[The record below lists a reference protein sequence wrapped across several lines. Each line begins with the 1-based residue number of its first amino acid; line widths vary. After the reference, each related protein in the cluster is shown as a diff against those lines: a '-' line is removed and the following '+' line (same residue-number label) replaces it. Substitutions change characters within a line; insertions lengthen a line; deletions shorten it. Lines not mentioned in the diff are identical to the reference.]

1 MSANPN
7 VPVMF
12 YSNRC
17 EVCKEIIQTLQGL
30 NKASL
35 YRFVCVDTTPRHLI
49 PPEIRAVPTVY
60 NPYTKEVLTGK
71 NAIFAQVAKPVQSRR
86 EIPTDR
92 APAGPAEPGAWSFS
106 TAATFTDGY
115 TTFDT
120 ATRMPDDQ
128 LYFTYLGGPQPP
140 APGGLAGGVPGPVRP
155 DLPRAGEDT
164 GGSRTGRNDDITA
177 RLEQMNAQRAA
188 EFKGVSRV

>member
-7 VPVMF
+7 VPVLF

-35 YRFVCVDTTPRHLI
+35 YRFVCIDTTPRHLI
-49 PPEIRAVPTVY
+49 PGEIRAVPSVY
-60 NPYTKEVLTGK
+60 NPQTKEVVSGK
-71 NAIFAQVAKPVQSRR
+71 NAIFAQVSKPVQSRR

-92 APAGPAEPGAWSFS
+92 ALTGPAEPGAWSFS
-106 TAATFTDGY
+106 SAAGFTDGY
-115 TTFDT
+115 TAFDG

-128 LYFTYLGGPQPP
+128 LFFSYLGPET
-140 APGGLAGGVPGPVRP
+140 GGLGGGSAGPMRP
-155 DLPRAGEDT
+155 DSGRTEAGEA
-164 GGSRTGRNDDITA
+164 GSRTGRNDDVQA
-177 RLEQMNAQRAA
+177 RLEQMNTQRSS
-188 EFKGVSRV
+188 EFKGVSRT

>member
-7 VPVMF
+7 VPVLF

-17 EVCKEIIQTLQGL
+17 DVCKEIIQTLQGL

-35 YRFVCVDTTPRHLI
+35 YRFVCIDTTPRHLI
-49 PPEIRAVPTVY
+49 PAEIRAVPSVY
-60 NPYTKEVLTGK
+60 NPQTKEVLSGK

-92 APAGPAEPGAWSFS
+92 ALAGPAEPGAWSFA
-106 TAATFTDGY
+106 TAAGFTDGY
-115 TTFDT
+115 TPFDG

-128 LYFTYLGGPQPP
+128 LFFSYLGSEGSG
-140 APGGLAGGVPGPVRP
+140 AGLAGGSAGPMRP
-155 DLPRAGEDT
+155 DVGGRTEAGEA
-164 GGSRTGRNDDITA
+164 GSKTGRNDDVQA
-177 RLEQMNAQRAA
+177 RLDQMNAQRAA